1 MSKILAKSTT
11 IAIISVLALFGTGFS
26 DIHADSYKKKHSYHN
41 KYEKRQHSNHKYKTG
56 KHKYVIHRG
65 PEVRSKP
72 RYVHKHKNVRII
84 RHYDNYHGYGHYDSD
99 DDAYKWLAFTAITVK
114 ILDNINEQQ
123 QREHEAAQVVATN
136 AEVGETIIW
145 NKSGASGAVTVVRDG
160 TSTSGRYC
168 REFQHEVTIGG
179 KTQSAYGIACQQP
192 DGSWEIIST
201 GS

>member
-1 MSKILAKSTT
+1 MSRLNVKT
-11 IAIISVLALFGTGFS
+11 IAMTISAGLMFFIAGSSVLY
-26 DIHADSYKKKHSYHN
+26 ADPSKHKEY
-41 KYEKRQHSNHKYKTG
+41 RG
-56 KHKYVIHRG
+56 KHVIHRG
-65 PEVRSKP
+65 HVVRAHPK
-72 RYVHKHKNVRII
+72 YVHKHRNVRIV
-84 RHYDNYHGYGHYDSD
+84 RHYHNYHGYGHYRSD

-123 QREHEAAQVVATN
+123 QREHEAAQVAATN

-145 NKSGASGAVTVVRDG
+145 NKAGASGAVTVVRDG

-179 KTQSAYGIACQQP
+179 KTESAYGIACRQP
-192 DGSWEIIST
+192 DGAWEIIST